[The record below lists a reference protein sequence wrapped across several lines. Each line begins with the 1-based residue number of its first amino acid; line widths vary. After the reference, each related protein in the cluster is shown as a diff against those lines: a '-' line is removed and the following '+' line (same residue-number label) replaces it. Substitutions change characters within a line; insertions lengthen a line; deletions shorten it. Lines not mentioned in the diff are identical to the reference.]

1 MRRAGPHTRQRLR
14 QVAPCGPPGGMARAH
29 MACQFDDLRIAE
41 RRAEGGHEADV
52 MRRRLGDVKLHDP
65 PLGCVSGRSLC
76 SLLLSASGTFRPSN
90 VGPSP
95 SWWQAEQA
103 PSNSRWAGPGSGA
116 CAAALSTTARARAWV
131 WAAGALALNE
141 ARYRASA
148 WMSASGNG
156 ASARTTGVVSP
167 IICRS
172 ALAIEAHRGVAS
184 LANTAR
190 YGPRDAPCAA
200 LRWLRAAY
208 DI

>member
-29 MACQFDDLRIAE
+29 MACQFNDLRIAE

-52 MRRRLGDVKLHDP
+52 MRRRLAGALHDG
-65 PLGCVSGRSLC
+65 LRTIVGGGAGREEGGWRSG
-76 SLLLSASGTFRPSN
+76 G
-90 VGPSP
+90 
-95 SWWQAEQA
+95 
-103 PSNSRWAGPGSGA
+103 AGRGSGA
-116 CAAALSTTARARAWV
+116 CAAALATTARARAWV

-156 ASARTTGVVSP
+156 PSARTTGVVSP